1 MRVESKLETL
11 LVLLL
16 LQRFYTNIYQYMV
29 SRGKRMAKNTSMTLG
44 NHFDGF
50 ISNQLDSGRYG
61 SASEVVRA
69 GLRLLE
75 DSESK
80 LQTLRQLLTE
90 GEESGQVD
98 YSYDS
103 LIAELDSEEQ

>member
-1 MRVESKLETL
+1 
-11 LVLLL
+11 
-16 LQRFYTNIYQYMV
+16 
-29 SRGKRMAKNTSMTLG
+29 MAKNTSMTLG

-50 ISNQLDSGRYG
+50 ISAQLESGRYT

-75 DSESK
+75 NSETK
-80 LQTLRQLLTE
+80 LQTLRQALND
-90 GEESGQVD
+90 GEQSGLVD

-103 LIAELDSEEQ
+103 LIAELDDEDNS